1 MFINYGIQLNNI
13 GIQLQNIGNEIQNM
27 KIHNQHL
34 YNQQTENIGKEIFN
48 IGNLII
54 NYGMQM
60 TNIINNIQNCNNQS
74 IEMYYQMN
82 MQMMNQMNSKLENNN
97 INTQIDAND
106 NNIYFLC
113 FKFNNGKKK
122 YINVSNE
129 ITIEELL
136 QKFVNENNLKIE
148 DFFFIFNGSKLSLND
163 KTKIKDF
170 PLGYGSMIL
179 AYEKK
184 ENSF

>member
-1 MFINYGIQLNNI
+1 
-13 GIQLQNIGNEIQNM
+13 M
-27 KIHNQHL
+27 KIQNQHL

-74 IEMYYQMN
+74 IEMYYQMNMQMMNQMNMPMMNQIN